1 MAESAMSTTQN
12 STPSTDIRALLDAV
26 LDAIDIPQP
35 ATIGDTDGYQ
45 VALDRRASLAIII
58 ARAALADAPADI
70 GWNADYLRQ
79 KIAEHPPTGY
89 RSTKDAEAGR

>member
-1 MAESAMSTTQN
+1 MN
-12 STPSTDIRALLDAV
+12 DIRTLLEAV
-26 LDAIDIPQP
+26 LEAIDIPHP
-35 ATIGDTDGYQ
+35 ATVGDTDGYQ

-79 KIAEHPPTGY
+79 KLAEHPATGY
-89 RSTKDAEAGR
+89 RHHKDTEAGR